1 MVMKPKPTGFSKDA
15 RDKLRDML
23 KKKKKDSLKDKI
35 KKKIKNNSMTP

>member
-15 RDKLRDML
+15 RDKLRDMF

-35 KKKIKNNSMTP
+35 KKN